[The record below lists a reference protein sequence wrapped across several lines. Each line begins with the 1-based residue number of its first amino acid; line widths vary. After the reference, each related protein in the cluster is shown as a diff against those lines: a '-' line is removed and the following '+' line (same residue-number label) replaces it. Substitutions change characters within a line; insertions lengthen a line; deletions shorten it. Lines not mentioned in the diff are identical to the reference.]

1 LDTFNR
7 LLGRFQDDIRPMNAV
22 ARTSALHLAY
32 FAGRDSALVV
42 RHPAPGVVRIDGRDC
57 LDFLHRMSTNA
68 VLGLPEGRAVPT
80 VLTTPLARVVD
91 LVWVLSLHDH
101 ALMITGP
108 DRGPAVHDWLKRH
121 IFFQDDVRLSSPS
134 APGTLVG
141 FYGPASLAAAQAA
154 FPTLPPL
161 AEGEVAGGQSQ
172 LGWSVSRP
180 SLPGIRVLVGPGGDD
195 LSDLKAMDDAEQ
207 SAYTALRIEA
217 GAPEHG
223 AEIDAD
229 AIPLEVGLQDA
240 ISFTKGCYIGQE
252 IIARM
257 ETRHRRA
264 RVLCGLQVE
273 VAEHVGAAL
282 RQEGAAV
289 GRLTSVAFSPRLGW
303 IGLAVARPS
312 AIGDYSG
319 HVQVGEGTTAGQLVE
334 LPMS

>member
-1 LDTFNR
+1 
-7 LLGRFQDDIRPMNAV
+7 LGRFKDDIRPMNAV
-22 ARTSALHLAY
+22 ARTSALDLAY
-32 FAGRDSALVV
+32 FAGRDSTLVV
-42 RHPAPGVVRIDGRDC
+42 RHPPPGVIRVEGRDR

-101 ALMITGP
+101 VLLITGP
-108 DRGPAVHDWLKRH
+108 DRGQTVHDWLKRY

-134 APGTLVG
+134 AQGTLLG
-141 FYGPASLAAAQAA
+141 FYGPDSQAATQAA
-154 FPTLPPL
+154 FPSLPPL
-161 AEGEVAGGQSQ
+161 APGEASDGQSW
-172 LGWSVSRP
+172 LGWAVSRP
-180 SLPGIRVLVGPGGDD
+180 LLPGIRVLVGPGGDD
-195 LSDLKAMDDAEQ
+195 LSDLKATDDAEQ
-207 SAYTALRIEA
+207 SAYAALRIEA

-223 AEIDAD
+223 AEIDTD

-264 RVLCGLQVE
+264 RVLCGLQLE
-273 VAEHVGAAL
+273 TAEQIGATL

-289 GRLTSVAFSPRLGW
+289 GRLTSMAFSPRLGW

-334 LPMS
+334 LPM